1 MIYCSNVYSEQFDFR
16 VKEIEILNN
25 GNLFKGL
32 KRGIIETD
40 TGTIIEA
47 DKFTYDKILN
57 ILYANGEVKIQD
69 TTNNYIIYSDEITY
83 KKNEEIIFTNGNSKA
98 FDNNKRS
105 ITANEFIYKKIT
117 NILNAKK
124 NVDMKDEINDFYIS
138 SEKSPIIKMNK
149 NYLQRK
155 NNS

>member
-1 MIYCSNVYSEQFDFR
+1 MKNNFYHKLIFFFTIFLIYCSNVYSEQFDFR

-69 TTNNYIIYSDEITY
+69 TTNNYIIYST
-83 KKNEEIIFTNGNSKA
+83 K
-98 FDNNKRS
+98 
-105 ITANEFIYKKIT
+105 
-117 NILNAKK
+117 
-124 NVDMKDEINDFYIS
+124 
-138 SEKSPIIKMNK
+138 
-149 NYLQRK
+149 
-155 NNS
+155 

>member
-1 MIYCSNVYSEQFDFR
+1 MKNNFYHKLIFFFTIFLIYCSNVYSEQFDFK

-47 DKFTYDKILN
+47 DKFIYDKIVN

-105 ITANEFIYKKIT
+105 ITANEFIYKK
-117 NILNAKK
+117 L
-124 NVDMKDEINDFYIS
+124 
-138 SEKSPIIKMNK
+138 PI
-149 NYLQRK
+149 Y
-155 NNS
+155 